1 MGNVNEI
8 AKELSGEIVVG
19 CGCSKA
25 IGFEKSAATIIRVT
39 GLQPWPARQFIK
51 DRLEFQNDLARRSV
65 LQYISVHDAFAHFQN
80 GMDRRGCLSERSFL
94 AIVRNLIETH
104 QHVITREC
112 KTTTNAGTGNGQ
124 KSQLIDKS
132 ASVDKELRII
142 DKGQLASADT
152 LQANLSAP
160 CGSAC
165 SMTEDLLPHIFSILD
180 YDGNGEL
187 SLGEISVCL
196 VDFFFGTKVE
206 KAAMESELLDRDRDD
221 RLSRE
226 DLQAL
231 LSPLVW
237 AMSPAQA
244 AILRPLLLQKGTERI
259 FGQVGVENHGTVSC
273 SEFQK
278 WRIAHSV
285 IDELLVVVEGEMY
298 QIWLNRP
305 ARPVVGSLA
314 ETAGAVDVP
323 VAAATAKTRAVHIAA
338 EAAGAVDVPVAAAQA
353 KTREVHM
360 VASTPSLHRLPSG
373 PPAPAPPFS
382 PRSPPSP
389 CSSTSNRD
397 NAFPSPY
404 LAIPS
409 VSSSSSQAGKLPF
422 LPLLTPPAPMAIV
435 PFPFQFSR
443 V

>member
-1 MGNVNEI
+1 MKGV
-8 AKELSGEIVVG
+8 
-19 CGCSKA
+19 
-25 IGFEKSAATIIRVT
+25 
-39 GLQPWPARQFIK
+39 
-51 DRLEFQNDLARRSV
+51 
-65 LQYISVHDAFAHFQN
+65 
-80 GMDRRGCLSERSFL
+80 FL

-323 VAAATAKTRAVHIAA
+323 VAAATAKNKSSSHSGRSSRSSRC
-338 EAAGAVDVPVAAAQA
+338 AG
-353 KTREVHM
+353 
-360 VASTPSLHRLPSG
+360 S
-373 PPAPAPPFS
+373 
-382 PRSPPSP
+382 
-389 CSSTSNRD
+389 SSTSKNKRSSHGCID
-397 NAFPSPY
+397 SVTTSPSFRPSCPCPPF
-404 LAIPS
+404 LPS
-409 VSSSSSQAGKLPF
+409 VSSITL
-422 LPLLTPPAPMAIV
+422 
-435 PFPFQFSR
+435 FQYLQSR
-443 V
+443 